1 MQGTFR
7 NFWVVMC
14 HKDIGNHSGKL
25 QLACT
30 SPQVISTSPQT
41 LFDQLD
47 LLQSFCNLNFPK
59 KQHLPVGQVKNK
71 NHQPNTKI
79 HQPRAIGHD
88 FLCTPKVQNNNLL
101 HVSRRMERMIS
112 RFEDFLVECTVFV
125 ISSVVKRCIFI
136 LVFFVL

>member
-47 LLQSFCNLNFPK
+47 LLQSFCNLNFHK

-71 NHQPNTKI
+71 NHQPDTKI
-79 HQPRAIGHD
+79 HQPWAIRND

-101 HVSRRMERMIS
+101 HASHRMERMIS
-112 RFEDFLVECTVFV
+112 RSEDFLVECTVFV